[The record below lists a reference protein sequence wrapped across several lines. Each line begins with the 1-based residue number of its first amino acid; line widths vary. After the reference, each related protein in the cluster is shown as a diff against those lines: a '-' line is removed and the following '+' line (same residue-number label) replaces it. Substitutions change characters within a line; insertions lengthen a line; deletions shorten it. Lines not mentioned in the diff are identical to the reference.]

1 MRTVFICLALAAAAA
16 PALGQPARP
25 ITIGEFVAAAE
36 PMMKKSMASLMFSS
50 EAKRLM
56 REVGAAA
63 EATRAQ
69 QEADRAAGRRPATC
83 LPPKGQAK
91 VDARQLIAHLKALP
105 QAEKARSFRSGF
117 TDYAARKYP
126 CPKA

>member
-1 MRTVFICLALAAAAA
+1 MKTVAICFALVATPALAQQG
-16 PALGQPARP
+16 PP
-25 ITIGEFVAAAE
+25 ITIAEFVAKAE

-63 EATRAQ
+63 EATRARQ
-69 QEADRAAGRRPATC
+69 DADRAAGRRPATC
-83 LPPKGQAK
+83 LPPKGKAK
-91 VDARQLIAHLKALP
+91 VDARELIAHLKALP
-105 QAEKARSFRSGF
+105 PAEKSRSFRAGF
-117 TDYAARKYP
+117 ANYAAQKYP